1 MSFCAGDGRHKQ
13 AAHTHADSPRA
24 RARLIFGTTTSA
36 GQRPKRH
43 FGSVWGVEVGIGLVV
58 CCRRHMDMASPQV
71 VHAIRATPVLAAPV
85 ALIPDALSIL
95 SAAASRPVPRK
106 PGIRVTVAATAA
118 IALQPSQTTP
128 KHCEVTQP
136 ASAPDDSEQSCIAS
150 TVASVPPIDTAP
162 DPLSVRRRR
171 QQEKQRVPRTP
182 WDAEHDKM
190 LQGLVEELGV
200 GAWPEI
206 ARRLNLA
213 APHLPERVGKQCRE
227 RWFNHLSPTVSH
239 VDFSPDE
246 DARIENAV
254 AELGT
259 KWAEIVKLFPGRTD
273 NAIKNR
279 WNSMRR
285 RRERAEA
292 KEVRIAER
300 TLAKLLQGDN
310 GMGKR
315 ARRRSKGGSATEGEG
330 GMGGHS
336 DKNDVEADHAAKGVR
351 AKGQASAGRG
361 RMSKKRKADLL
372 AADVLSMWVAAAD
385 VLEKDDV
392 GEGMGAAGAAGG
404 EKAVAVAHVGSSRE
418 PTQEAAV
425 MTEHKNAME
434 EEDEEGNEVIY
445 AQHWD
450 ADVEVAGPVEA
461 ALPGEEESLIRD
473 EQNPRDAEDE
483 HQMKDM
489 ARSASPPFGCLCSS
503 SSPALSASSDLS
515 STVGVLAIE
524 GGRRLIVSKVDEN
537 EQGSDSPQTP
547 GDPPPVGALLDSA
560 LLVPVTSPALS
571 VVGHSCALL
580 AASAAAREKVARDV
594 AMHGLL
600 MGSSEG
606 ESKCK

>member
-1 MSFCAGDGRHKQ
+1 
-13 AAHTHADSPRA
+13 
-24 RARLIFGTTTSA
+24 
-36 GQRPKRH
+36 
-43 FGSVWGVEVGIGLVV
+43 
-58 CCRRHMDMASPQV
+58 MDMASPQV

-85 ALIPDALSIL
+85 ALTANALSIL
-95 SAAASRPVPRK
+95 SAAASRPVVRK
-106 PGIRVTVAATAA
+106 PGIHVTVAATAA
-118 IALQPSQTTP
+118 IAVQPSQTAP

-136 ASAPDDSEQSCIAS
+136 ASAPDDSEPSFIAS
-150 TVASVPPIDTAP
+150 TVASAPPIDTTP

-182 WDAEHDKM
+182 WDTEHDKM

-239 VDFSPDE
+239 MDFSPDE

-315 ARRRSKGGSATEGEG
+315 GRKRSKGGSATEGEG
-330 GMGGHS
+330 GVGDQS
-336 DKNDVEADHAAKGVR
+336 NKNDVEADHAARGVR
-351 AKGQASAGRG
+351 VKGQASSGRG

-385 VLEKDDV
+385 VLEKDSV
-392 GEGMGAAGAAGG
+392 GEGMGGAAGAAGG
-404 EKAVAVAHVGSSRE
+404 EKPVAVAHVGSSRGL
-418 PTQEAAV
+418 TQEAAV
-425 MTEHKNAME
+425 VAEHKNAME

-445 AQHWD
+445 AEHWD
-450 ADVEVAGPVEA
+450 ADAELAGPVEA
-461 ALPGEEESLIRD
+461 ALPGEEESLIRE
-473 EQNPRDAEDE
+473 EQNPCDAEDE
-483 HQMKDM
+483 HQKNDM

-503 SSPALSASSDLS
+503 SSPAMSASSDRS
-515 STVGVLAIE
+515 SAVGVLAIE

-547 GDPPPVGALLDSA
+547 GDPPPVGALLDGE